1 MRHGQARA
9 AASVRVPEREG
20 LVWGCESKPARLSD
34 NEKQRA
40 WNQSMESFRQPS
52 MQGPEE
58 PAPEDRGLRPQR
70 MAEMIG
76 QRAVYERLEIAIDAA
91 RKRSEPLGH
100 ILLDGPPGLGKTT
113 FAMCIPAELGTTLQI
128 ASGAALAAP
137 KDLLPYLTN
146 AAEGSVLFIDEI
158 HRLPIAVEEFLYPA
172 MEDFRIDITLGDGV
186 AARTINMP
194 LKPFTLVG
202 ATTRPGLIS
211 APMRDR
217 FVIREHLDYYSPAE
231 LAEIIRRSAAK
242 LDMPMDDATADE
254 IARRSRGT
262 PRLANNRLRWIRDYS
277 TSREERR
284 LDVEIARVALAM
296 QGIDEMGLDGFDR
309 KYLDTIQRVFAGGPV
324 GVEAIAHTM
333 SAAPDTLED
342 DVEPF
347 LLRCELVIRTP
358 RGRKITPKGEEH
370 LGTTPATRG
379 RLF

>member
-1 MRHGQARA
+1 
-9 AASVRVPEREG
+9 
-20 LVWGCESKPARLSD
+20 
-34 NEKQRA
+34 
-40 WNQSMESFRQPS
+40 MESFREPS
-52 MQGPEE
+52 IQAAADDA
-58 PAPEDRGLRPQR
+58 PAEDRALRPQR
-70 MAEMIG
+70 MDEMVG
-76 QRAVYERLEIAIDAA
+76 QRAVHERLSIAIDAS
-91 RKRSEPLGH
+91 RKRGETLGH

-113 FAMCIPAELGTTLQI
+113 FATCIPRELGTSLQI

-146 AAEGSVLFIDEI
+146 CSEGSVLFIDEI

-194 LKPFTLVG
+194 LRPFTLVG
-202 ATTRPGLIS
+202 ATTRAGLIS
-211 APMRDR
+211 APLRDR

-231 LAEIIRRSAAK
+231 LAEIVRRSAVK
-242 LDMPMDDATADE
+242 LSMPMDDATADE

-262 PRLANNRLRWIRDYS
+262 PRLANNRLRWIRDFS
-277 TSREERR
+277 TSRAG
-284 LDVEIARVALAM
+284 DQISVEIARSALEM
-296 QGIDEMGLDGFDR
+296 QGIDELGLDGFDR
-309 KYLDTIQRVFAGGPV
+309 KYLETIQRVFAGGPV
-324 GVEAIAHTM
+324 GIEAIAHTM

-342 DVEPF
+342 DVEPY

-370 LGTTPATRG
+370 VGVMPKTPPQG